1 MVIGM
6 QRPTEGAPKPLMA
19 TGSKGK
25 SRMGK
30 FSKGN
35 VFMLYSSEAQLK
47 KQEME
52 QTAKI
57 QLAVF
62 LWPARSQ
69 EGL

>member
-1 MVIGM
+1 MVISV
-6 QRPTEGAPKPLMA
+6 QCPTEGAPKPLMA

-30 FSKGN
+30 FSKGKIN
-35 VFMLYSSEAQLK
+35 LLYSSEAQLK

-52 QTAKI
+52 QTAKT

-62 LWPARSQ
+62 LWPAGSQ
-69 EGL
+69 QGL